1 MESAAERL
9 MQTRAQSKENTK
21 LVLKLAGLC
30 AAMFVFG
37 FALVPLYD
45 VFCAITG
52 LGGKTEQTAA
62 QVAALP
68 LAPEGERRTVRVEF
82 LASSARQAPW
92 EFRAAESRMEVELGK
107 LYETEFVARNLTGE
121 AITAQ
126 AVPSVAPGLAARH
139 FRKIDCFCFT
149 TQPFAPEEERE
160 LKLVFMVDPALPEHM
175 DTVSLSYTLF
185 AVDE

>member
-1 MESAAERL
+1 MDGNAR
-9 MQTRAQSKENTK
+9 KEIDAR

-52 LGGKTEQTAA
+52 LGGKTGREAA
-62 QVAALP
+62 QVAELP
-68 LAPEGERRTVRVEF
+68 AAAPGEARTVRVEF
-82 LASSARQAPW
+82 LAQSARQAPW
-92 EFRAAESRMEVELGK
+92 EFRPAQSHMEIELGR
-107 LYETEFVARNLTGE
+107 LYETEFVARNLTDE

-139 FRKIDCFCFT
+139 LKKVDCFCFT
-149 TQPFAPEEERE
+149 TQPFAPDEERE
-160 LKLVFMVDPALPEHM
+160 LKLVFMVDPALPAHM
-175 DTVSLSYTLF
+175 DTVSLAYTLF
-185 AVDE
+185 AVEK